1 MTESDTRL
9 TASKRPRHYAADYM
23 NAKGKDAQA
32 QALKGCPVEWQELVK
47 QHIKNTREL
56 TNGRANKNSIKRR

>member
-9 TASKRPRHYAADYM
+9 TALKRPRHYAANYM
-23 NAKGKDAQA
+23 NAKGKDAQTE
-32 QALKGCPVEWQELVK
+32 ALKGCPVEWQGLVK

-56 TNGRANKNSIKRR
+56 TNGRHHKNSIKRK

>member
-47 QHIKNTREL
+47 QHIKNTKGL
-56 TNGRANKNSIKRR
+56 KK